1 MPETPFEG
9 WALLELMGHRQ
20 RPGYVKEVEIAGGK
34 MLRVDIPTK
43 GGDVTEFYGVQAV
56 YALRP
61 CSEEIVRGEI
71 TRWNDPRPVRPVE
84 YRDPE
89 PTRLTHS
96 TRTEDADDHGGER
109 DDHEQERLEQ
119 LQRED
124 WTRQRRAVAECIRK
138 ITKAAAMVNELAA
151 GGALAG

>member
-1 MPETPFEG
+1 MGAADQRHRASIKAPE
-9 WALLELMGHRQ
+9 Q
-20 RPGYVKEVEIAGGK
+20 
-34 MLRVDIPTK
+34 
-43 GGDVTEFYGVQAV
+43 Q
-56 YALRP
+56 
-61 CSEEIVRGEI
+61 
-71 TRWNDPRPVRPVE
+71 
-84 YRDPE
+84 
-89 PTRLTHS
+89 
-96 TRTEDADDHGGER
+96 ER